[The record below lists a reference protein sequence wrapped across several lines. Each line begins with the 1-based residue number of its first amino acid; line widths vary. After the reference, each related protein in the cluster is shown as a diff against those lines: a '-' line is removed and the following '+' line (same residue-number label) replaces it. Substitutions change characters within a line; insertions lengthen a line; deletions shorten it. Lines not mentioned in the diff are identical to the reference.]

1 MDFIHKFIPKNPI
14 NDATLE
20 RIKDRVKTAVEVFA
34 KNYAKKT
41 YLVIVATKEDEYEE
55 KEKRKSIVKKDKE
68 NKIKYFKKQYGEEAD
83 VPNFPEIPEKD
94 CPLED
99 MESYCRKMLDL
110 GFKPLFPRGKLEPLG
125 PPELKV
131 EITRYVIRD
140 SEYDPYAAYVIK
152 STKGSKVAEKERRFR
167 EFERLNK
174 SLKKLITKDCVLP
187 SASSKI
193 GVRNLT
199 PEFLDSRVKDL
210 DAYLQNVIK
219 IPGIQDNEDFQKFIG
234 FFPVDPLDEKIFEAT
249 FRKTKWD
256 LWVWGDIKYDEPRD
270 AISKLITL
278 NVWKDVSS
286 DIYHA
291 LPAVEA
297 PRRASLKLAYKV
309 ISGIIDAAVPP
320 AWDVAYAASKKVRG
334 TVQGVL
340 DSVIG
345 PIIEKKNDL
354 NNQLKEKM
362 MDAFTPIKEALGKLF
377 AEAVHKAVPPIV
389 EPFAVVYKTYAE
401 VSEPLIMEALRDC
414 NKDKMKE
421 GTDAMNKIHE
431 DLVAKLNE
439 KVDEQLKNICEELNG
454 LVSLQLLRDCFNPMK
469 AIGRIIA
476 DFVRII
482 NPEHWGVVA
491 TKMFEYKKRLS
502 DCNKEGVDKILHEM
516 ERYVYWEMDWRAF
529 LMDNG
534 RYSLRYHIYALGLGL
549 DAIADICF
557 DLGRKLIKQVF
568 KRSCKKFYR
577 KFSDYVWGFSMK
589 KDDDKP
595 WAERVDEA
603 MTLAYQ
609 AAKHKFNK
617 ECGNIIKR
625 CVCDILGG
633 VIVNKVIEQIV
644 EKIGDLIKKL
654 ADVIPE
660 NIKEMIDVEE
670 MAKNDIQEVLTAT
683 FEGAVYDQNES
694 FVEELNKAIDNCKI

>member
-1 MDFIHKFIPKNPI
+1 
-14 NDATLE
+14 
-20 RIKDRVKTAVEVFA
+20 
-34 KNYAKKT
+34 
-41 YLVIVATKEDEYEE
+41 
-55 KEKRKSIVKKDKE
+55 
-68 NKIKYFKKQYGEEAD
+68 
-83 VPNFPEIPEKD
+83 
-94 CPLED
+94 
-99 MESYCRKMLDL
+99 MLDL

-340 DSVIG
+340 ESVIG

-354 NNQLKEKM
+354 NKKTIKSKKLNLKNISNERFHSSDINGRNKEQKFNKKNFINKKTNKKIFKLDLKKRINVKTPSPLNYRQSSPLLIDHDTIIRNKNKKINYNGNYYNEHFNKGFKKKISHPNLEKNKKNM
-362 MDAFTPIKEALGKLF
+362 NNHYKLKSNEYLNKKDITKE
-377 AEAVHKAVPPIV
+377 E
-389 EPFAVVYKTYAE
+389 EQ
-401 VSEPLIMEALRDC
+401 
-414 NKDKMKE
+414 
-421 GTDAMNKIHE
+421 
-431 DLVAKLNE
+431 KLNE
-439 KVDEQLKNICEELNG
+439 QILNT
-454 LVSLQLLRDCFNPMK
+454 SLNDVP
-469 AIGRIIA
+469 
-476 DFVRII
+476 
-482 NPEHWGVVA
+482 
-491 TKMFEYKKRLS
+491 
-502 DCNKEGVDKILHEM
+502 
-516 ERYVYWEMDWRAF
+516 
-529 LMDNG
+529 
-534 RYSLRYHIYALGLGL
+534 
-549 DAIADICF
+549 
-557 DLGRKLIKQVF
+557 LIKQNNAQINNTKNIMDLSQNILQNLELMNHIDVNKNEIINEMNQNKNNSNKKVYFSLKKNYDNLFMSNHIESLYLSILLGFFSPWDKLKLLLLSKELFF
-568 KRSCKKFYR
+568 KIDLKDIINDYIIYFENQINLINKKI
-577 KFSDYVWGFSMK
+577 
-589 KDDDKP
+589 
-595 WAERVDEA
+595 
-603 MTLAYQ
+603 
-609 AAKHKFNK
+609 NK
-617 ECGNIIKR
+617 YEINIINKPFNPR
-625 CVCDILGG
+625 KTGLNSLNFITKNEEQRLINETQHNYVLKIFEIIIILSDG
-633 VIVNKVIEQIV
+633 
-644 EKIGDLIKKL
+644 
-654 ADVIPE
+654 
-660 NIKEMIDVEE
+660 
-670 MAKNDIQEVLTAT
+670 
-683 FEGAVYDQNES
+683 
-694 FVEELNKAIDNCKI
+694 

>member
-1 MDFIHKFIPKNPI
+1 
-14 NDATLE
+14 
-20 RIKDRVKTAVEVFA
+20 
-34 KNYAKKT
+34 
-41 YLVIVATKEDEYEE
+41 
-55 KEKRKSIVKKDKE
+55 
-68 NKIKYFKKQYGEEAD
+68 
-83 VPNFPEIPEKD
+83 
-94 CPLED
+94 
-99 MESYCRKMLDL
+99 
-110 GFKPLFPRGKLEPLG
+110 
-125 PPELKV
+125 
-131 EITRYVIRD
+131 
-140 SEYDPYAAYVIK
+140 
-152 STKGSKVAEKERRFR
+152 
-167 EFERLNK
+167 
-174 SLKKLITKDCVLP
+174 
-187 SASSKI
+187 
-193 GVRNLT
+193 
-199 PEFLDSRVKDL
+199 
-210 DAYLQNVIK
+210 
-219 IPGIQDNEDFQKFIG
+219 
-234 FFPVDPLDEKIFEAT
+234 
-249 FRKTKWD
+249 
-256 LWVWGDIKYDEPRD
+256 
-270 AISKLITL
+270 
-278 NVWKDVSS
+278 
-286 DIYHA
+286 
-291 LPAVEA
+291 
-297 PRRASLKLAYKV
+297 
-309 ISGIIDAAVPP
+309 
-320 AWDVAYAASKKVRG
+320 
-334 TVQGVL
+334 
-340 DSVIG
+340 
-345 PIIEKKNDL
+345 
-354 NNQLKEKM
+354 
-362 MDAFTPIKEALGKLF
+362 
-377 AEAVHKAVPPIV
+377 
-389 EPFAVVYKTYAE
+389 
-401 VSEPLIMEALRDC
+401 
-414 NKDKMKE
+414 
-421 GTDAMNKIHE
+421 
-431 DLVAKLNE
+431 
-439 KVDEQLKNICEELNG
+439 
-454 LVSLQLLRDCFNPMK
+454 MK